1 MPPSLRPRGLT
12 VTERRA
18 AEEAAAAAAEAAR
31 PKRSRKPVI
40 QKVPYSVLSG
50 EFYDISIPTYT
61 NKFGEKYIKCI
72 WENGIDIPL
81 SKHIDELNDIITNS
95 KDDKSDK
102 RIKRLNFLNMCN
114 KINNLKAI
122 FILFSNLLN
131 GGGSNN
137 SELYTEFPLPRESCQ
152 FKQYEDSQKFQKLV
166 LTCAGGNII
175 TIFAQFVYIIW
186 DNDFEKIGDINKFIL
201 NYYASKLNTTGTLI
215 LNSIKEEIIN
225 EIDKEIVEELAN
237 KSYSDFDF
245 KITPNKI
252 VDKSIITDY
261 EANTTANLPLELQR
275 SNDTEGFLLLRSKS
289 AMNCMSTKLKN
300 FKTEN
305 TGLAC
310 DQAIA
315 ENKSDDSEGMEV
327 DNNLLLVPQT
337 IQKNFFN
344 KEWLQDN
351 FILPKDLQEEESD
364 KLDEILEEFENLFKG
379 EDSFEEKFEILKDN
393 IFKLEKINK
402 NQKFTKFLRCFSHLL
417 NLYKKKLEIG
427 RQTQVNVNTILSIVG
442 KKDKFSSEDL
452 IVKYEIIINYLYGIT
467 KCLNKFIELNM
478 EEFDDIDNI
487 NESYFNITTLL
498 LLKDGNP
505 NKVARFMAKVLQ
517 YLVTDPI
524 FENNQILKKLQSCYV
539 PDPPCKYL
547 QPSNPKIYSYLSQ
560 KNKKPTETEKLERE
574 SLNKL
579 YNLLNERFNEIPNGL
594 RIVIN
599 VIKQNNRELIAVNEK
614 ELDKILSN
622 WVMEGI
628 DEKNIDTNM
637 GTYSDEE
644 LLAGV
649 PEDVV
654 EKLAA
659 ELGYK
664 CLTPEEIA
672 RREREIS
679 DIEETKE
686 EDEVAN
692 EEEES
697 PGKRRRGER
706 GGGKFK
712 KPKKT
717 KKLKKDK
724 KTKKLIR
731 KNKKTKKIKKNKKKN
746 LKKSRKYRKK
756 LEKN

>member
-1 MPPSLRPRGLT
+1 MLEGRSRRNRGPT

-72 WENGIDIPL
+72 WENGINIPL

-102 RIKRLNFLNMCN
+102 RIKRLNFLKMCY
-114 KINNLKAI
+114 KINNLKEI

-131 GGGSNN
+131 GGGSND
-137 SELYTEFPLPRESCQ
+137 SELYKEFPLITESCQ
-152 FKQYEDSQKFQKLV
+152 FKQYRDSQKLV

-186 DNDFEKIGDINKFIL
+186 DNEFEKIGEINKFIL
-201 NYYASKLNTTGTLI
+201 NHFASKLNTTGTVI

-261 EANTTANLPLELQR
+261 EANTTANLPLQHQR

-300 FKTEN
+300 FKREN

-310 DQAIA
+310 DQAKA
-315 ENKSDDSEGMEV
+315 KNKSEDGEGMDV
-327 DNNLLLVPQT
+327 DDNLLLVPQT

-364 KLDEILEEFENLFKG
+364 KVDEILEEFENLFKG

-402 NQKFTKFLRCFSHLL
+402 NQKFTNFLRCFSHLL

-452 IVKYEIIINYLYGIT
+452 IVKYEIIIKYLYGIT

-478 EEFDDIDNI
+478 EEFDEIDNI

-498 LLKDGNP
+498 LLKDGKP

-524 FENNQILKKLQSCYV
+524 FENKQILKKLQSCYV

-560 KNKKPTETEKLERE
+560 KNKEPTETEKLERE
-574 SLNKL
+574 SLNEL
-579 YNLLNERFNEIPNGL
+579 YNLLNNRFNEIPNGL

-628 DEKNIDTNM
+628 DEKNIDTNI

-664 CLTPEEIA
+664 CLTQEEIA

-679 DIEETKE
+679 DIEETEE
-686 EDEVAN
+686 EDEEAN
-692 EEEES
+692 REEES
-697 PGKRRRGER
+697 PGKKRGR

>member
-1 MPPSLRPRGLT
+1 MLEGRSRRNRGPT

-18 AEEAAAAAAEAAR
+18 AEEAAEAAR

-40 QKVPYSVLSG
+40 QKIPYSVLSG

-72 WENGIDIPL
+72 WENGINIPL

-102 RIKRLNFLNMCN
+102 RIKRLNFLKMCY
-114 KINNLKAI
+114 KINNLKEI

-131 GGGSNN
+131 GGGSND
-137 SELYTEFPLPRESCQ
+137 SELYKEFPLITESCQ
-152 FKQYEDSQKFQKLV
+152 FKQYGDSQKLV

-186 DNDFEKIGDINKFIL
+186 DNDFEKIGEIN
-201 NYYASKLNTTGTLI
+201 N
-215 LNSIKEEIIN
+215 NSIKEEIIN

-252 VDKSIITDY
+252 VDKSIITNY

-310 DQAIA
+310 DQAKA
-315 ENKSDDSEGMEV
+315 KNKSDDSEGMDV
-327 DNNLLLVPQT
+327 DDNLLLVPQT

-344 KEWLQDN
+344 REWLQDN

-364 KLDEILEEFENLFKG
+364 QVDEILEEFENLFKG

-402 NQKFTKFLRCFSHLL
+402 NQKFTNFLRCFSHLL

-427 RQTQVNVNTILSIVG
+427 RQTQVNVNTILSNFG
-442 KKDKFSSEDL
+442 KKNKFSSEDL
-452 IVKYEIIINYLYGIT
+452 LVKYEIIIKYLYGIT

-478 EEFDDIDNI
+478 EEFDEIDDI

-498 LLKDGNP
+498 LLKDGKP

-524 FENNQILKKLQSCYV
+524 FENKQILKKLQSCYV

-547 QPSNPKIYSYLSQ
+547 KPSNPKIYSYLSQ
-560 KNKKPTETEKLERE
+560 KNKEPTETEKLERE
-574 SLNKL
+574 SLNEL
-579 YNLLNERFNEIPNGL
+579 YNLLNKRFNEIPNGL

-614 ELDKILSN
+614 ELNKILSN

-637 GTYSDEE
+637 GTYSDQE

-679 DIEETKE
+679 DIEETEE

-697 PGKRRRGER
+697 PGKKRGR

-746 LKKSRKYRKK
+746 LKKSRKK

>member
-1 MPPSLRPRGLT
+1 MLEGRSRRNRGPT

-18 AEEAAAAAAEAAR
+18 AEEAAAAAAR

-72 WENGIDIPL
+72 WENGINIPL

-102 RIKRLNFLNMCN
+102 RIKRLNFLKMCY
-114 KINNLKAI
+114 KINNLKEI

-131 GGGSNN
+131 GGGSND
-137 SELYTEFPLPRESCQ
+137 SELYKEFPLITESCQ
-152 FKQYEDSQKFQKLV
+152 FKQYRDSQKLV

-186 DNDFEKIGDINKFIL
+186 DNEFEKIGEINKFIL

-215 LNSIKEEIIN
+215 LDSIKEEIIN

-252 VDKSIITDY
+252 VDKSIITNY
-261 EANTTANLPLELQR
+261 EANTTANLPLALKR

-289 AMNCMSTKLKN
+289 AMNCMSTKVKN
-300 FKTEN
+300 YKTEN
-305 TGLAC
+305 TGLDC
-310 DQAIA
+310 DQAKA
-315 ENKSDDSEGMEV
+315 KNKSDDGELP
-327 DNNLLLVPQT
+327 DADDNLLLVPQT
-337 IQKNFFN
+337 IQKNFFS

-364 KLDEILEEFENLFKG
+364 KVDEILEEFEKLFIG
-379 EDSFEEKFEILKDN
+379 DDSFEEKFERLKEEIASEIDKEEGN
-393 IFKLEKINK
+393 ENFQN
-402 NQKFTKFLRCFSHLL
+402 FLRCFSHLL

-467 KCLNKFIELNM
+467 QCLNKFIELNM
-478 EEFDDIDNI
+478 EEFDEKDNI

-524 FENNQILKKLQSCYV
+524 FENKQILKKLQSCYV

-560 KNKKPTETEKLERE
+560 KTKEPTQTEKLERE
-574 SLNKL
+574 SLNEL
-579 YNLLNERFNEIPNGL
+579 YNLLNKRFNEIPNGL

-664 CLTPEEIA
+664 CLTPEETPEEIA
-672 RREREIS
+672 RRERE
-679 DIEETKE
+679 ETKE
-686 EDEVAN
+686 EVDAAD
-692 EEEES
+692 EEEENS
-697 PGKRRRGER
+697 GKKQRR

-756 LEKN
+756 LENN

>member
-1 MPPSLRPRGLT
+1 MLEGRSRRNRGPT

-18 AEEAAAAAAEAAR
+18 AEEAAEAAR

-40 QKVPYSVLSG
+40 QKIPYSVLSG

-72 WENGIDIPL
+72 WENGINIPL

-102 RIKRLNFLNMCN
+102 RIKRLNFLKMCY
-114 KINNLKAI
+114 KINNLKEI

-131 GGGSNN
+131 GGGSND
-137 SELYTEFPLPRESCQ
+137 SELYKEFPLITESCQ
-152 FKQYEDSQKFQKLV
+152 FKQYGDSQKLV

-186 DNDFEKIGDINKFIL
+186 DNDFEKIGEINKFIL

-252 VDKSIITDY
+252 VDKSIITNY

-310 DQAIA
+310 DQAKA
-315 ENKSDDSEGMEV
+315 KNKSDDSEGMDV
-327 DNNLLLVPQT
+327 DDNLLLVPQT

-344 KEWLQDN
+344 REWLQDN

-364 KLDEILEEFENLFKG
+364 QVDEILEEFENLFKG

-402 NQKFTKFLRCFSHLL
+402 NQKFTNFLRCFSHLL
-417 NLYKKKLEIG
+417 NLYK
-427 RQTQVNVNTILSIVG
+427 
-442 KKDKFSSEDL
+442 EDL
-452 IVKYEIIINYLYGIT
+452 LVKYEIIIKYLYGIT

-478 EEFDDIDNI
+478 EEFDEIDDI

-498 LLKDGNP
+498 LLKDGKP

-524 FENNQILKKLQSCYV
+524 FENKQILKKLQSCYV

-547 QPSNPKIYSYLSQ
+547 KPSNPKIYSYLSQ
-560 KNKKPTETEKLERE
+560 KNKEPTETEKLERE
-574 SLNKL
+574 SLNEL
-579 YNLLNERFNEIPNGL
+579 YNLLNKRFNEIPNGL

-614 ELDKILSN
+614 ELNKILSN

-637 GTYSDEE
+637 GTYSDQE

-679 DIEETKE
+679 DIEETEE

-697 PGKRRRGER
+697 PGKKRGR

-746 LKKSRKYRKK
+746 LKKSRKK